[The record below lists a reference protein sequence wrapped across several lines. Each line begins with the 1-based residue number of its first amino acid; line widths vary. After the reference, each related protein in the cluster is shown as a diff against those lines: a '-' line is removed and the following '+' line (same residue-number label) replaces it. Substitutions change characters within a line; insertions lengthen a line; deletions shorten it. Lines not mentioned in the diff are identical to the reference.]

1 MKKKSSEHITEKRVG
16 QTAVS
21 ATQASSMTLYTCIL
35 PPPPG
40 WGQMNPWVPVVY
52 RLIDIQSYCPFH
64 ARFSFKSHFNSFPI
78 HMCIGDQ

>member
-35 PPPPG
+35 PRPG
-40 WGQMNPWVPVVY
+40 VGADEPLGSSCLQT
-52 RLIDIQSYCPFH
+52 H
-64 ARFSFKSHFNSFPI
+64 
-78 HMCIGDQ
+78 